1 MVSIVLRRHIPILI
15 IWSLFLVLTGHY
27 FFDIG
32 LGTPTS
38 FLKNA
43 AIVITSFTILVGC
56 ASYVI
61 RSISR
66 LSNWRKE
73 TRLNLSYELFW
84 WVVFLTFL
92 TVAATRGLTSD
103 EYLWLERSFYAPAS
117 SGIWAICV
125 TLTVVVIFQK
135 YRVRRLETALFV
147 GGFVFLMFGRS
158 PTIIALI
165 PGSNQVVLKI
175 VDLFETPI
183 NKVLLILATFGAMSL
198 AFESLRGRIG
208 GFE

>member
-15 IWSLFLVLTGHY
+15 IWSLFLILTGNY

-32 LGTPTS
+32 LGAPTS

-92 TVAATRGLTSD
+92 TVAATRGLTS
-103 EYLWLERSFYAPAS
+103 E
-117 SGIWAICV
+117 
-125 TLTVVVIFQK
+125 IF
-135 YRVRRLETALFV
+135 VA
-147 GGFVFLMFGRS
+147 G
-158 PTIIALI
+158 
-165 PGSNQVVLKI
+165 KI
-175 VDLFETPI
+175 VLRTSVVWYMGHMRYADGSSNFS
-183 NKVLLILATFGAMSL
+183 KV
-198 AFESLRGRIG
+198 
-208 GFE
+208 

>member
-15 IWSLFLVLTGHY
+15 IWSLFLVLTGNY

-103 EYLWLERSFYAPAS
+103 EYLWL
-117 SGIWAICV
+117 
-125 TLTVVVIFQK
+125 
-135 YRVRRLETALFV
+135 
-147 GGFVFLMFGRS
+147 
-158 PTIIALI
+158 
-165 PGSNQVVLKI
+165 
-175 VDLFETPI
+175 
-183 NKVLLILATFGAMSL
+183 
-198 AFESLRGRIG
+198 
-208 GFE
+208 